1 MTVSIKL
8 LSSHINFHGRSIVQK
23 QTDERE
29 KEKKKKKVPWKAN
42 CTATTLHTGASR
54 AGVSKNQKGK
64 KRNAGSRSPSFSNI
78 RLHTQVNL

>member
-29 KEKKKKKVPWKAN
+29 KEKKKKKFHGKP
-42 CTATTLHTGASR
+42 TALLQPYTQGLAEPAS
-54 AGVSKNQKGK
+54 QKIK
-64 KRNAGSRSPSFSNI
+64 KEKKGTPAHAHPAFPTSGFTRK
-78 RLHTQVNL
+78 